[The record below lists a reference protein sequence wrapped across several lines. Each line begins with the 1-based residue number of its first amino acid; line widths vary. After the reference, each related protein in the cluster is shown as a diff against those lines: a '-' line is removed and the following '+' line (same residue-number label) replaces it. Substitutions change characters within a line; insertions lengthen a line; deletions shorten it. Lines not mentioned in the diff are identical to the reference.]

1 MKIPELN
8 SVEMIRTSESHFG
21 NSKVVSVTQNVSGF
35 NSVEKVNKVG
45 AGSQT
50 PELSRTGT
58 FRGKSFEN
66 YLVEALD
73 SVNSQQQNVSSL
85 QQKVITNPDEVD
97 IHDVTIAMS
106 KAQMSLN
113 LAKSVIDRLVSG
125 WNEISTTR

>member
-45 AGSQT
+45 GGSQT
-50 PELSRTGT
+50 SELSRTGT

-113 LAKSVIDRLVSG
+113 LAKTVIDRLVSG

>member
-50 PELSRTGT
+50 SELSRTGT

-113 LAKSVIDRLVSG
+113 LAKTVIDRLVSG